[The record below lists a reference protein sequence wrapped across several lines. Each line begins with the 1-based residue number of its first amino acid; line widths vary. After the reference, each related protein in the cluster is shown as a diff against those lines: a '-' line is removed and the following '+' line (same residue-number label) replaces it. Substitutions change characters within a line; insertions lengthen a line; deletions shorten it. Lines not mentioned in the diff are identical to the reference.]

1 MGYTQVHA
9 EAQRGPGRETVELL
23 EAIDGR
29 RSVREYT
36 DEPVDDAVVRELI
49 DAAIKAPSAI
59 NQQPWAFIVVND
71 PALLT
76 RISDQAK
83 AHLLKASLAA
93 PAHPFREMLNDPKF
107 HIFYHAPVLVVIAAA
122 EPTDWAVED
131 CALAAENLML
141 AAYAKGL
148 GTCWIGFAQNWLA
161 TPDGK
166 AALGVPATYAPI
178 APIIV
183 GHPRRQ
189 PPPVPRKAPEIHWLG
204 ATPPKA

>member
-1 MGYTQVHA
+1 MK
-9 EAQRGPGRETVELL
+9 LL

-36 DEPVDDAVVRELI
+36 EEPVDDAMLRELI
-49 DAAIKAPSAI
+49 EAAIKAPSAI
-59 NQQPWAFIVVND
+59 NQQPWAFIVVKEKSC
-71 PALLT
+71 LT

-83 AHLLKASLAA
+83 AHLLKASPGA

-107 HIFYHAPVLVVIAAA
+107 DIFYHAPVLIVIVAA

-131 CALAAENLML
+131 CSLAAENLML

-161 TPDGK
+161 TADGK
-166 AALGVPATYAPI
+166 AELGVPVTYAPI

-189 PPPVPRKAPEIHWLG
+189 PPPVPRKTPDIRWIDSDHRG
-204 ATPPKA
+204 A